1 MKKFIIQVVLLFI
14 TISSFAQKVGDTI
27 TLAVDTINISGK
39 IINEDGTPAV
49 SAKIIAEA
57 FGMKARYNNG
67 YKSATSDNNGF
78 FRLNGIKA
86 NYTLFVYSEF
96 GKEIIKNTGSRKLLI
111 TVRKNATIISLEP

>member
-1 MKKFIIQVVLLFI
+1 
-14 TISSFAQKVGDTI
+14 
-27 TLAVDTINISGK
+27 
-39 IINEDGTPAV
+39 
-49 SAKIIAEA
+49 
-57 FGMKARYNNG
+57 MKARYNNG

-111 TVRKNATIISLEP
+111 TVRKNETIISLEP